1 MEIQKIRNFA
11 IIAHIDHGKSTLADR
26 FLEITETV
34 PKNKLKEQ
42 TLDTMELERERGI
55 TIKLQ
60 PVRMEWKG
68 HELNLI
74 DTPGHVDFTYE
85 VSRSLAAV
93 EGALLVV
100 DATQGI
106 QAQTLTNLH
115 LAKEQNLKIIPILN
129 KIDLPGAE
137 TDRVKTEIIN
147 LLKVD
152 ESEILLASGKEG
164 TGITEILDAVI
175 EKIPAPKKRDKKTR
189 ALIFDSVFDIYKG
202 VVVFVRLKGGSIKRK
217 DKIKFIIKN
226 KTVEAV
232 EVGFF
237 SPDYVSASS
246 LTDGEIGYIVTGLK
260 NVSEAKVGDTI
271 TIVSDRDRES
281 KEALIGYKQLNPF
294 VYASLYST
302 TGEPNELRGALEKLT
317 LNDSSLTYEPELSSV
332 LGSGF
337 RVGFLG
343 LLHLDIIRERLERE
357 FNQDLIITTPSVSYK
372 INYEDK
378 REEIIKSA
386 QDMPEAGTFESIE
399 EPFVSLEIVTPA
411 KYLGSAMELAKDRR
425 GEYKSMNYLDKETAL
440 LFYEIP
446 LSEIIVDFYDDLK
459 SVSSGYA
466 SLNYEFVGFRKGDL
480 IKLDILVGGDV
491 IPPLATIVPRE
502 RSGRIGRNMVKKLKE
517 TIPRQNFA
525 IPLQAAISAKIIARE
540 DIPPFRKDV
549 TAKLYGGDIT
559 RKRKLL
565 EKQKKGKKRLKRFGK
580 VDIPQEAF
588 MAVLRK

>member
-1 MEIQKIRNFA
+1 MEISRIRNFA

-26 FLEITETV
+26 FLEFTETV
-34 PKNKLKEQ
+34 SKNKLKEQ
-42 TLDTMELERERGI
+42 TLDKMDLERERGI

-60 PVRMEWKG
+60 PVRMKWKG
-68 HELNLI
+68 YELNLI

-115 LAKEQNLKIIPILN
+115 LAKDQNLTIIPVIN
-129 KIDLPGAE
+129 KIDLPGADIE
-137 TDRVKTEIIN
+137 RVKEEIFNTLEI
-147 LLKVD
+147 D

-164 TGITEILDAVI
+164 TGVAEVLDKII
-175 EKIPAPKKRDKKTR
+175 EKVPPPKAKNEKTQ
-189 ALIFDSVFDIYKG
+189 ALIFDSVFDSYKG
-202 VVVFVRLKGGSIKRK
+202 VVTYVRLKGGSIKK
-217 DKIKFIIKN
+217 GDKILFMSSG
-226 KTVEAV
+226 KTVEAI
-232 EVGFF
+232 EVGYF
-237 SPDYVSASS
+237 SPDYVSTGE
-246 LTDGEIGYIVTGLK
+246 LTDGETGYIVTGLK
-260 NVSEAKVGDTI
+260 DVSEAKVGDTI
-271 TIVSDRDRES
+271 TVFSDQKRKADNM
-281 KEALIGYKQLNPF
+281 LPGYKKINPF

-302 TGEPNELRGALEKLT
+302 TGEPNELREALEKLT
-317 LNDSSLTYEPELSSV
+317 LNDSSLTYEAEMSQA

-372 INYEDK
+372 IIYQNEK
-378 REEIIKSA
+378 HEIIKSA
-386 QDMPEAGTFESIE
+386 QDMPELGTFEEIQ
-399 EPFVSLEIVTPA
+399 EPMVSLEIVTPN
-411 KYLGSAMELAKDRR
+411 KYFGPVMELTKEHR
-425 GEYKSMNYLDKETAL
+425 GEYISMDYLDKETAI

-446 LSEIIVDFYDDLK
+446 LSEIIIDFYDDLK

-466 SLNYEFVGFRKGDL
+466 SLNYEFIGFKKGDL
-480 IKLDILVGGDV
+480 IKMDILVGGDV
-491 IPPLATIVPRE
+491 IPPLSTIVPRQKAE
-502 RSGRIGRNMVKKLKE
+502 KVGRQIVKKLKKA
-517 TIPRQNFA
+517 IPRQNFA
-525 IPLQAAISAKIIARE
+525 IPLQAAVGAKVLARE

-549 TAKLYGGDIT
+549 TAKLYGGDVT

-565 EKQKKGKKRLKRFGK
+565 EKQKKGKKRLKRFGQ

-588 MAVLRK
+588 TAILKK